1 MIKFAKYLGEAK
13 TTKSHPWYVHSP
25 SSFKSNSKMGRFE
38 SEEKAKAYV
47 KRTQK
52 HMPKNKL
59 EIGNGKYPS

>member
-1 MIKFAKYLGEAK
+1 MKRFAKYLGEAK
-13 TTKSHPWYVHSP
+13 TERSHPWYVHSP

-38 SEEKAKAYV
+38 SEEEAEAYV

>member
-1 MIKFAKYLGEAK
+1 MKRFAQFNEAK
-13 TTKSHPWYVHSP
+13 TIKSHPWYVHSP

-38 SEEKAKAYV
+38 SEEEAKAYV